1 MELPWAN
8 TQSGQVLMVRAV
20 SQDRSASCPSLA
32 QRGSH
37 GGHRAPPR
45 EEWVPPQEQL
55 DSWSLALV
63 YFSRVFPGS
72 QGFWPTSFPCQEG
85 WRTCVLL
92 GYGNLVRPLRCGYLH
107 TRWKG
112 RPCARVR
119 FNSCKKR
126 CRRRLT
132 VRMLSCPRSRTR
144 PRSTLSSSRKNT
156 VMQCCRAAMKLRR
169 SKCRSCNLDVCLFA
183 RADFD

>member
-1 MELPWAN
+1 MKDVGDAVLAGSLPPF
-8 TQSGQVLMVRAV
+8 LERERAAV
-20 SQDRSASCPSLA
+20 DVDVGPERRS
-32 QRGSH
+32 
-37 GGHRAPPR
+37 PR
-45 EEWVPPQEQL
+45 YHEICL
-55 DSWSLALV
+55 DSCSPLDSFLLFFQEAK
-63 YFSRVFPGS
+63 
-72 QGFWPTSFPCQEG
+72 GFGPPLFQEG